1 MLSVSISVGNSD
13 IFHNILDL
21 FVIQRYTTCLFLL
34 LLESTLSIVCHSCKL
49 VLIIDHYGKS
59 SLRLGTFT
67 VRRSLMK
74 QSSVKWF
81 GYLFSFIFLI
91 ISCAGTETELTQK
104 QINEAYK
111 GKPVSDI
118 LVIAITGNEDS
129 RRSFERKFV
138 ARLKLAGVEAISSEK
153 AIPMPANLELKKE
166 TIINAVN
173 QFENDA
179 VIITHLVG
187 KEVKESYTRGGHA
200 RGGYYG
206 FYHSRYSYSRDPGYA
221 STSKTIRLETNLYD
235 VKTEKLIWSGQSKTF
250 SKDSKDQMINDVIR
264 VLVND
269 LQNNKLITPK

>member
-1 MLSVSISVGNSD
+1 
-13 IFHNILDL
+13 
-21 FVIQRYTTCLFLL
+21 
-34 LLESTLSIVCHSCKL
+34 
-49 VLIIDHYGKS
+49 
-59 SLRLGTFT
+59 
-67 VRRSLMK
+67 MK

-81 GYLFSFIFLI
+81 GYLFSFVFLI
-91 ISCAGTETELTQK
+91 ISCAGTETELTQN
-104 QINEAYK
+104 QVNEAYK

-138 ARLKLAGVEAISSEK
+138 ARLKSAGVEAISSEE
-153 AIPMPANLELKKE
+153 AIPMPADLELKKE
-166 TIINAVN
+166 MILSAVN

-187 KEVKESYTRGGHA
+187 EEVKESYTRGGHT
-200 RGGYYG
+200 RGGYHG

-250 SKDSKDQMINDVIR
+250 SKDSKDQIINDVIR